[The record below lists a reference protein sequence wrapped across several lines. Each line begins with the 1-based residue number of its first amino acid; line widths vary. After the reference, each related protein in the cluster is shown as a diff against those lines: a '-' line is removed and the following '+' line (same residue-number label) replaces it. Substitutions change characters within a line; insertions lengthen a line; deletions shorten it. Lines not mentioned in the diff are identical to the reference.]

1 MYDGP
6 ARVLRPEIEPGRR
19 VLVVSDIHGNLPYF
33 RGVLEKAGF
42 GGDDLLIVDGDF
54 LEKGAESLKTLREV
68 MALCESGRA
77 LALMGNCDD
86 WAAIYTETTGRWAG
100 SILSYMRWRGCGL
113 LWDMALELGL
123 DPAAIDDFEA
133 FKRRLAAPFEA
144 EFAFLASLPH
154 ALEAGRY
161 IIAHAAVCPGLPLE
175 AHSIGQLV
183 KCDAWYRLGCAFD
196 KWVVVGHYPVVLYGD
211 EIVCADPIVDRAR
224 HIINLDGGCVLKD
237 DGQLNCLV
245 IPDVTRDAF
254 SFVSYD
260 PFPAFRVLSDQAA
273 SERSAYI
280 RWGDSRVEVLERGP
294 EFSRCRH
301 VRTGYELDILT
312 KPTTSCRC
320 ARGTSCAWWRR
331 PRAGTSSSTAASR
344 AGTSVNWRRCDG
356 KAAGLRRALDARLE
370 PRAVFPDGPGQA
382 SGQNGRPPHP
392 GEAAVSAGGPR
403 RGGRRSRRDGRLPP
417 QDEAHELYPGLSRAG
432 AAAAR
437 GAGVSDRK
445 VRIEEISRSG

>member
-1 MYDGP
+1 MSMYDGP
-6 ARVLRPEIEPGRR
+6 AKVLRPEIEPGRR

-33 RGVLEKAGF
+33 HGVLERAGF

-68 MALCESGRA
+68 MALCEGGRA

-86 WAAIYTETTGRWAG
+86 WAAIYTETTGRWAD

-123 DPAAIDDFEA
+123 DPAAITDFA
-133 FKRRLAAPFEA
+133 DFKRRLAKPFEA

-154 ALEAGRY
+154 ALETGRY
-161 IIAHAAVCPGLPLE
+161 VVAHAAVCPGLPLE

-183 KCDAWYRLGCAFD
+183 KCDAWYRLGYAFD

-211 EIVCADPIVDRAR
+211 GIVCADPIVDRAR
-224 HIINLDGGCVLKD
+224 HIVNLDGGCVLKD

-245 IPDVTRDAF
+245 IPDITKDDF

-301 VRTGYELDILT
+301 VRTGYELDVLT
-312 KPTTSCRC
+312 KYLFKPERFTDCNDCTDYVL
-320 ARGTSCAWWRR
+320 
-331 PRAGTSSSTAASR
+331 PLRAGDVVRVVETSS
-344 AGTSVNWRRCDG
+344 
-356 KAAGLRRALDARLE
+356 
-370 PRAVFPDGPGQA
+370 
-382 SGQNGRPPHP
+382 
-392 GEAAVSAGGPR
+392 
-403 RGGRRSRRDGRLPP
+403 RGYFVKHG
-417 QDEAHELYPGLSRAG
+417 
-432 AAAAR
+432 
-437 GAGVSDRK
+437 GVSGWYFGGL
-445 VRIEEISRSG
+445 EAL